1 MKKYNFCTEGELFM
15 NVRIFKNF
23 REYRGKNNS
32 HSIELKELIKYITD
46 EIYKTFGKINI
57 DIASS
62 IYIASYINVKSIC
75 EKNVIFSNDFQENIA
90 KLLSLFEKEKNDFQI
105 LFKKYSTYANLK
117 KNNKNENKNKYK
129 RIFSLPW
136 IIEEIKKQLLSLK
149 NNNQDLIIT

>member
-15 NVRIFKNF
+15 NFRIFKNF

-32 HSIELKELIKYITD
+32 HSNELNELINYITD
-46 EIYKTFGKINI
+46 EIYKTFGEIKI

-62 IYIASYINVKSIC
+62 IYIASYINVKSIY

-105 LFKKYSTYANLK
+105 KFKNYTNYA
-117 KNNKNENKNKYK
+117 
-129 RIFSLPW
+129 
-136 IIEEIKKQLLSLK
+136 LLCFCI
-149 NNNQDLIIT
+149 NFF